1 MQPEARRIN
10 IPLAVMALVASGVA
24 LIALKGILMPLA
36 VAFFLANLAGPSVGF
51 MKRKGIP
58 MGLSLIIIL
67 LLTALVLFL
76 IGRIFYSQVPDFIV
90 EIPKY
95 QERLEG
101 VYENIRLNLPEK
113 VNAALDIDWS
123 EALPASKV
131 AQTIAGTLGS
141 LFSMLG
147 TLLLIL
153 LYMAFL
159 LPERDQLPHRL
170 KVAYDEKEMG
180 RIVSIIE
187 TIQKQTESYI
197 VGKATTSLI
206 TGILATAVLWAFGVK
221 FFFIWGLL
229 TFLLN
234 FIPNIGSFIATVFP
248 ILMALVQP
256 DPAFGLTKIVF
267 LAASLILIQFVV
279 GSIIEP
285 RLLGARLRLSP
296 IVVFLSFLLWGWL
309 WGVPGMIL
317 SVPIMATIKI
327 VLENIE
333 PLKPVAVLLS
343 NESERPASGGKR
355 PAPGGE
361 RPAK

>member
-1 MQPEARRIN
+1 
-10 IPLAVMALVASGVA
+10 
-24 LIALKGILMPLA
+24 
-36 VAFFLANLAGPSVGF
+36 

-67 LLTALVLFL
+67 LLTAFVLFL
-76 IGRIFYSQVPDFIV
+76 IGRIFYTQVPVFI
-90 EIPKY
+90 EEYPEY
-95 QERLEG
+95 QKRLVG
-101 VYENIRLNLPEK
+101 VYEDIRLNLPER
-113 VNAALDIDWS
+113 VNAALDIDWA

-147 TLLLIL
+147 TLILIL

-159 LPERDQLPHRL
+159 LPERDQIPHRL
-170 KVAYDEKEMG
+170 EVAYDRKEMG

-187 TIQKQTESYI
+187 SIQKQTESYI
-197 VGKATTSLI
+197 IGKATTSLI

-256 DPAFGLTKIVF
+256 DPVFGLAKIAC
-267 LAASLILIQFVV
+267 LAASLMLIQFVV
-279 GSIIEP
+279 GSILEP

-317 SVPIMATIKI
+317 SVPIMALIRI

-333 PLKPVAVLLS
+333 PLKPIAVLIS
-343 NESERPASGGKR
+343 NESGPPKEDGQRPEKDR
-355 PAPGGE
+355 
-361 RPAK
+361 